1 MRRFFARRALD
12 RFGARYDY
20 DVGYMHHMLQTSPSA
35 LLGFAGLT
43 KLARHRK
50 AAPVQAF
57 YAAKLVG
64 ALTEDC
70 GPCTQLAARMAE
82 EAGVPAA
89 SIQAVLTRNRA
100 AMNGDTFLGFRF
112 ADALARRL
120 PDLDGARDAVRA
132 RWGEMGVLD
141 LTLAVQI
148 GRVFPMVKAGLGFAE
163 ACEGVQIAGRLVMPT
178 KAHAP
183 REAA

>member
-1 MRRFFARRALD
+1 MRKFFARRALD

-20 DVGYMHHMLQTSPSA
+20 DVAYMHHMLQTSPSA
-35 LLGFAGLT
+35 LLGFVRLPA
-43 KLARHRK
+43 LARHRK

-57 YAAKLVG
+57 HAAKLVG
-64 ALTEDC
+64 ALAEDC
-70 GPCTQLAARMAE
+70 GPCTQLAVRMAE
-82 EAGVPAA
+82 EASVPNA
-89 SIQAVLTRNRA
+89 SIEAVLTRNRA

-112 ADALARRL
+112 ADALVRHL
-120 PDLDGARDAVRA
+120 PDLDGACDAVRA

-148 GRVFPMVKAGLGFAE
+148 GRMFPMVKAGLGYAE
-163 ACEGVQIAGRLVMPT
+163 ACGRVEIGGRQVAAV
-178 KAHAP
+178 KADAP